1 MALIT
6 VKAAPGIRVPK
17 EDAPRE
23 YITDQD
29 STEVPASMYYRRRL
43 AEGDLIEVTPD
54 APVKEPPVAD
64 EPAAGDAPL
73 VSATAPQKSRKTTQ
87 EKAS

>member
-1 MALIT
+1 
-6 VKAAPGIRVPK
+6 
-17 EDAPRE
+17 
-23 YITDQD
+23 
-29 STEVPASMYYRRRL
+29 MYYRRRL

-54 APVKEPPVAD
+54 APVEELPVAD